1 LRFQKQEA
9 FLQRIPVVEN
19 HRRGTR
25 KLKHQQERQQQQG
38 RNKERA
44 PHSIPNAANTH
55 LLSSLIHFLHH
66 SLPLST
72 QERIEI
78 SSAKKKDSLCHPVS
92 LRVPRIAPHCE
103 QELQQERSSNEARLK
118 RISEEEDGDH
128 IKRNLPSFF
137 LSHKGDNGN
146 SKRIMVL

>member
-25 KLKHQQERQQQQG
+25 NLKHQQERQQQQG
-38 RNKERA
+38 RNKQGA
-44 PHSIPNAANTH
+44 LHSIPDATNTH

-66 SLPLST
+66 SLLLST

-78 SSAKKKDSLCHPVS
+78 SSAKKKDSLSLAPSLSVS
-92 LRVPRIAPHCE
+92 RDSLPHCE

-118 RISEEEDGDH
+118 RISEEEEGDH
-128 IKRNLPSFF
+128 IKSDLPSFF
-137 LSHKGDNGN
+137 LSLTRGTTPTASG
-146 SKRIMVL
+146 L

>member
-9 FLQRIPVVEN
+9 FLQSIPVVEN

-25 KLKHQQERQQQQG
+25 NLKHQQERQQQEG

-78 SSAKKKDSLCHPVS
+78 SSLRRKTPSIALSLSVSRDSP
-92 LRVPRIAPHCE
+92 PHCE
-103 QELQQERSSNEARLK
+103 QELQRERSSNEARLK
-118 RISEEEDGDH
+118 RISEEEEGDH
-128 IKRNLPSFF
+128 IKRDLPSFF

-146 SKRIMVL
+146 SKRIMVP